1 MMDYY
6 QTDFNNPQLPQGMG
20 KGGDAVTVKEKEK
33 IKTNVILYIGGLPP
47 NIDNY
52 EVHQLLTSVGNFT
65 IESMNIK
72 KIVTG
77 ESSYAYVKL
86 GSKKEVE
93 EAKQKLHLMTYNNSV
108 LKADFFQK
116 EEKRKNKPESSVLF
130 SGFPYTTEV
139 KEIVNL
145 FSQFGEISLFKPSTN
160 ITGKFSGK
168 GLITYVSDLS
178 AISAIDKING
188 TSYNGNSIK
197 VMKYSKS
204 DKKLATSFPVVIIK
218 NIPINLTDNTELK
231 NILTKFAEITLCHI
245 FRDSNEIFSHQS
257 TEAIAL
263 LPSPEE
269 VEKCLI
275 NSRDPEINHL
285 HLEFSQAEYNKV
297 NFDRL
302 MEANKSSLKSK
313 YGGSNLIVKNL
324 PKEIND
330 KELNQI
336 FSQFGP
342 VKSAKI
348 SKEGV
353 HKEIKD
359 SEGNIIDKQFV
370 YESRGYGFVLFVEP
384 ISAQNAIQVLEAP
397 FIWNN
402 ISLLLKIE
410 YFNYDLEKK
419 EPHQG
424 KPEKNKNY
432 KEKGPRPQGYVS
444 NHINKFNSK
453 EKVIKTTISSIINII
468 PSIKIKAK
476 FHFNFKVKVK

>member
-6 QTDFNNPQLPQGMG
+6 QTDFNNAQLPQGLS
-20 KGGDAVTVKEKEK
+20 KVDAVAVKEKEK
-33 IKTNVILYIGGLPP
+33 IKTNVILYIGGLPV

-72 KIVTG
+72 KINSG
-77 ESSYAYVKL
+77 GSSYAYVKL

-93 EAKQKLHLMTYNNSV
+93 EAKQKLHLMSYNNCV

-130 SGFPYTTEV
+130 SGFSVTTEI
-139 KEIVNL
+139 KDIVSL
-145 FSQFGEISLFKPSTN
+145 FNQYGEISLFKPSTN
-160 ITGKFSGK
+160 VKGNFSGK

-178 AISAIDKING
+178 AISVIEKLNG
-188 TSYNGNSIK
+188 TNYNGNTIK
-197 VMKYSKS
+197 VMKYKKP

-218 NIPINLTDNTELK
+218 NIPSNLTDNVELK
-231 NILTKFAEITLCHI
+231 NILVKFAEVTLCHI
-245 FRDSNEIFSHQS
+245 FRDTNEIFSHQPS
-257 TEAIAL
+257 EAIAL

-275 NSRDPEINHL
+275 NSRDPEVNHL
-285 HLEFSQAEYNKV
+285 HLEFVQAEYNKT

-324 PKEIND
+324 PKEISD

-342 VKSAKI
+342 VKSAKV

-359 SEGNIIDKQFV
+359 NEGNTIDKQFL
-370 YESRGYGFVLFVEP
+370 YESRGYGFVLFVDAA
-384 ISAQNAIQVLEAP
+384 SAQNAIQALEGP

-419 EPHQG
+419 EPNQG
-424 KPEKNKNY
+424 KSDKSKNY
-432 KEKGPRPQGYVS
+432 REKGQKPQGNYVS
-444 NHINKFNSK
+444 
-453 EKVIKTTISSIINII
+453 
-468 PSIKIKAK
+468 
-476 FHFNFKVKVK
+476 